1 MRMDFLL
8 NAVVCTAVF
17 VVGFLSF
24 TRLWDYLSGS
34 R

>member
-1 MRMDFLL
+1 MDFLL

-17 VVGFLSF
+17 VVGFFSSK
-24 TRLWDYLSGS
+24 RLWDYLSGS